1 MATAKLTELE
11 TAAKE
16 FSAASKILRN
26 IKEELDTEIDAVKAK
41 YSTAFAEASK
51 NAGEAYQMLLT
62 LVESSEELFSDK
74 KSMSINNV
82 KFGYRKK
89 AGTINIDNET
99 FTIDRLRELFPKDAD
114 KYLST
119 KISISKKAL
128 NNLTAAELKKVGVN
142 VIQDSSEAFVKLTDD
157 EVQKLIDA
165 LVKESAKMAK

>member
-1 MATAKLTELE
+1 MATANLKDLE

-16 FSAASKILRN
+16 FSIKSRVLRN
-26 IKEELDTEIDAVKAK
+26 IKESLDAEIDEVKSK
-41 YSTAFAEASK
+41 YIEELKKASIE
-51 NAGEAYQMLLT
+51 AGESYQMLLT

-89 AGTINIDNET
+89 AGTIEIDNET
-99 FTIDRLRELFPKDAD
+99 FTIDKLQELFPDNSD
-114 KYLST
+114 MYLSK

-128 NNLTAAELKKVGVN
+128 DSLTAAELKKIGVN

>member
-1 MATAKLTELE
+1 MATVNLKDLE

-16 FSAASKILRN
+16 FSIKSRVLRN
-26 IKEELDTEIDAVKAK
+26 IKESLDAEIDEVKSK
-41 YSTAFAEASK
+41 YIEELKKASSE
-51 NAGEAYQMLLT
+51 AGESYQMLLT

-89 AGTINIDNET
+89 TGKIEIDNEE
-99 FTIDRLRELFPKDAD
+99 FTINKLQELFPENAD
-114 KYLST
+114 MYLSK

-128 NNLTAAELKKVGVN
+128 DSLTAAELKKIGVN

>member
-62 LVESSEELFSDK
+62 LVESSEELFLDK

-89 AGTINIDNET
+89 AGTIDIDNET
-99 FTIDRLRELFPKDAD
+99 FTIDKLRELFPKDVD

>member
-62 LVESSEELFSDK
+62 LVESSEELFLDK

-82 KFGYRKK
+82 KFK
-89 AGTINIDNET
+89 
-99 FTIDRLRELFPKDAD
+99 
-114 KYLST
+114 
-119 KISISKKAL
+119 
-128 NNLTAAELKKVGVN
+128 
-142 VIQDSSEAFVKLTDD
+142 
-157 EVQKLIDA
+157 
-165 LVKESAKMAK
+165 

>member
-1 MATAKLTELE
+1 MAIAKLTELE

-41 YSTAFAEASK
+41 YSASFAEASK

-62 LVESSEELFSDK
+62 LVESSEELFLDK

>member
-1 MATAKLTELE
+1 MATVKLNDLE

-26 IKEELDTEIDAVKAK
+26 IKEELDTEIDAVKEK
-41 YSTAFAEASK
+41 YSVAFSEATRK
-51 NAGEAYQMLLT
+51 AGEAYQMLFT
-62 LVESSEELFSDK
+62 LVESSKELFSDK

-89 AGTINIDNET
+89 TGTIEIDNEE
-99 FTIDRLRELFPKDAD
+99 FTINKLHELFPENAD
-114 KYLST
+114 MYLFKKT
-119 KISISKKAL
+119 SISKKAL
-128 NNLTAAELKKVGVN
+128 NNLTATDLKKIGVN

>member
-1 MATAKLTELE
+1 MATAKLTDLE
-11 TAAKE
+11 NAAKE

-41 YSTAFAEASK
+41 YSAAFADASK

-62 LVESSEELFSDK
+62 LVEDSEELFLDK

-89 AGTINIDNET
+89 SGKIEIDNEE
-99 FTIDRLRELFPKDAD
+99 FTINKLQELFPENAD
-114 KYLST
+114 LYLSK
-119 KISISKKAL
+119 KISVSKKAL
-128 NNLTAAELKKVGVN
+128 DSLTAAELKKVGVN
-142 VIQDSSEAFVKLTDD
+142 VIQDTSEAFVKLTDD

>member
-1 MATAKLTELE
+1 MATANLKDLE

-16 FSAASKILRN
+16 FSTKSRVLRN
-26 IKEELDTEIDAVKAK
+26 IKENLDTEIDAVKSK
-41 YSTAFAEASK
+41 YIEELKKASSE
-51 NAGEAYQMLLT
+51 AGESYQMLLT

-89 AGTINIDNET
+89 TGKIEIDNEE
-99 FTIDRLRELFPKDAD
+99 FTINKLQELFPENAD
-114 KYLST
+114 MYLSK

-128 NNLTAAELKKVGVN
+128 DSLTAAELKKIGVN

>member
-26 IKEELDTEIDAVKAK
+26 IKEELDTEIDAIKAK

>member
-16 FSAASKILRN
+16 FSSASKILRN

-62 LVESSEELFSDK
+62 LVESSEELFLDK

>member
-1 MATAKLTELE
+1 MATVKLNELE

-62 LVESSEELFSDK
+62 LVEGSEELFSDK

-99 FTIDRLRELFPKDAD
+99 FTIDRLQELFPKDAD
-114 KYLST
+114 KYLSK

-128 NNLTAAELKKVGVN
+128 NNLTAAELKKIGVN

>member
-1 MATAKLTELE
+1 MATANLKDLE

-16 FSAASKILRN
+16 FSTKSRVLRN
-26 IKEELDTEIDAVKAK
+26 IKESLDAEIDEVKAK
-41 YSTAFAEASK
+41 YIEELKKASSE
-51 NAGEAYQMLLT
+51 AGESYQMLLT

-89 AGTINIDNET
+89 TGKIEIDNEE
-99 FTIDRLRELFPKDAD
+99 FTINKLQELFPENAD
-114 KYLST
+114 MYLSK

-128 NNLTAAELKKVGVN
+128 DSLTAAELKKIGVN